1 MSEVGSNEYFA
12 EHQKERYHYLT
23 SRGLCGKCGK
33 QDAYTMNGRHRCF
46 ECNQKLKGYK
56 KKYYEANKQKILDKK
71 KTYVDKRKALG
82 QCVNC
87 NNKAAEGHNICGICL
102 SKMHKYNE
110 SRRGESR
117 RLRTDCELCYVCGEK
132 LDGQK
137 NQDGSQSRL
146 CSACYERTC
155 NNMHKAINQSIKN
168 REERKP
174 IMNTQE
180 IIEGYT
186 NAATKSNYV
195 NKTAKKLKKPKSWVI
210 CELFKSGYKYLE
222 LQRMMPNDYKAAENK
237 YQKWLEEG
245 GQAEPL
251 RPDQEEQTEEI
262 QDNELEVAKKAIDSL
277 EADKTE
283 LKSKLAETE
292 NNLLIAHGRIQ
303 IESQK
308 HKEEMKKSEE
318 VNFGLLTENE
328 KLEEQILQNAE
339 RIRTLESENEELK
352 EKYTSNIAPNEK
364 YAERIS
370 ELESDIEQLKK
381 ERDREENNHN
391 RSYTEVQEEL
401 EKLRKE
407 NEELSGFRD
416 QYYVLLETSESAI
429 ENQRQEIEMLKI
441 KLSAENGE
449 GLDELEEMDEEIN
462 SAKAEIERLNEDLST
477 LTKMYMK
484 ESKKRKKLEKVILKL
499 VVK

>member
-1 MSEVGSNEYFA
+1 
-12 EHQKERYHYLT
+12 
-23 SRGLCGKCGK
+23 
-33 QDAYTMNGRHRCF
+33 
-46 ECNQKLKGYK
+46 
-56 KKYYEANKQKILDKK
+56 
-71 KTYVDKRKALG
+71 
-82 QCVNC
+82 
-87 NNKAAEGHNICGICL
+87 
-102 SKMHKYNE
+102 
-110 SRRGESR
+110 
-117 RLRTDCELCYVCGEK
+117 
-132 LDGQK
+132 
-137 NQDGSQSRL
+137 
-146 CSACYERTC
+146 
-155 NNMHKAINQSIKN
+155 
-168 REERKP
+168 
-174 IMNTQE
+174 MNTQE

-195 NKTAKKLKKPKSWVI
+195 NKTAKKLKKPKSYII

-245 GQAEPL
+245 GQDEEVQ
-251 RPDQEEQTEEI
+251 PDQEEQAEEI
-262 QDNELEVAKKAIDSL
+262 QGNELEAAKKAIDSL
-277 EADKTE
+277 EADKAE

-292 NNLLIAHGRIQ
+292 KNLLIAHDRIQ

-339 RIRTLESENEELK
+339 RIRTLEAENEELK

-370 ELESDIEQLKK
+370 ELESDLEQLKK

-391 RSYTEVQEEL
+391 RSYTEAQEEL

-407 NEELSGFRD
+407 NEEL
-416 QYYVLLETSESAI
+416 
-429 ENQRQEIEMLKI
+429 KI
-441 KLSAENGE
+441 KLSAENNE
-449 GLDELEEMDEEIN
+449 GLDALEEMDEEIN
-462 SAKAEIERLNEDLST
+462 SAKAEIERLNDDLST